1 MTIPVPKRYSGIAR
15 LAAESPRIRERG
27 EVEYFAL
34 QSRTALNR
42 EASGRM
48 PFAWTLN
55 PYRGCEFACKYC
67 YARYT
72 HEFMELRDGRDFER
86 KIFAKVDM
94 PDLLLGELKGA
105 RDKGLPIALGTATDP
120 YQPAE
125 RHYRITRR
133 LLEAFLAVRGLELSV
148 TTKSALILRD
158 QDLLRRL
165 DRRHRL
171 TVHMTVTTMDARLAR
186 LLEPKAPPPLRRIAA
201 VGKLAAAGVYAGVNL
216 IPVVPGITDS
226 RRSLETVAQAA
237 AGVGAGFLA
246 GGVLFLSSSA
256 MRQFMPLVEK
266 EFPHL
271 AEKYRRA
278 YSRSAYLSSQGSR
291 GNYNERIGKLVA
303 GLRRRYGLEGRRE
316 EREACCPGGQ
326 MELDFCRSASS
337 SEGSCMTGTLI
348 GSRTKSSPRSLR

>member
-1 MTIPVPKRYSGIAR
+1 MPMRVSLTNPVPKGYSGIAR

-72 HEFMELRDGRDFER
+72 HEFMELRDGLDFER
-86 KIFAKVDM
+86 KIFAKVNA
-94 PDLLLGELKGA
+94 PERLQAELRAA
-105 RDKGLPIALGTATDP
+105 RDRGLPVAVGTATDP

-148 TTKSALILRD
+148 TTKSVLILRD

-165 DRRHRL
+165 GRRHRL

-186 LLEPKAPPPLRRIAA
+186 LLEPKAPLPLRRMEA

-216 IPVVPGITDS
+216 IPIVPGITDS
-226 RRSLETVAQAA
+226 RLALETVAKAA
-237 AGVGAGFLA
+237 ARVGACFLA
-246 GGVLFLSSSA
+246 GGILFLRSSA
-256 MRQFMPLVEK
+256 MRQFMPFVEK

-271 AEKYRRA
+271 ARKYRRA
-278 YSRSAYLSSQGSR
+278 YSRSAYLSSQGR
-291 GNYNERIGKLVA
+291 TGDYTERIGKLVA

-316 EREACCPGGQ
+316 EREACGPGGQ
-326 MELDFCRSASS
+326 MELDYCESASS
-337 SEGSCMTGTLI
+337 GRGSCVTGNLI
-348 GSRTKSSPRSLR
+348 DSQT